1 MKNNK
6 EKNPELQR
14 WHIEKRPSGRM
25 LAHGIVTNH
34 PRLRDNTQ
42 IHTSE
47 IRSVEIKKNEDQA
60 IITTKNTAYICRL
73 SSCHFEKQDHFPDII
88 DDYDSIRERYYIPQ
102 PEPDIEYG
110 KVLLVL
116 SNYDDFY
123 FHSLCV
129 KNEAGEKE
137 EYLHNP
143 HLGMCQDSYLAYT
156 KDHRIDVRYFPYDR
170 AIEFYTI
177 ETDGMPLYIE
187 NIGSCEI
194 DIYREHKPYPIK
206 PGERIDYSDLKEDI
220 ENNTEEDIFIIE

>member
-1 MKNNK
+1 MKNDK
-6 EKNPELQR
+6 EGNPELQR

-47 IRSVEIKKNEDQA
+47 IKSVEISENEDQA
-60 IITTKNTAYICRL
+60 IITTKNTVYRCRL
-73 SSCHFEKQDHFPDII
+73 SSCHFEKQDLFPDIME
-88 DDYDSIRERYYIPQ
+88 DYDSIKEKNYIPQ

-137 EYLHNP
+137 KYLNNA
-143 HLGMCQDSYLAYT
+143 HLGMFQDSYLAYT
-156 KDHRIDVRYFPYDR
+156 MDHRIDIRYFPYDR
-170 AIEFYTI
+170 AIEFYTM
-177 ETDGMPLYIE
+177 ETDGMPLCIE
-187 NIGSCEI
+187 NIGTCELLII
-194 DIYREHKPYPIK
+194 DGSSRLEIK
-206 PGERIDYSDLKEDI
+206 PGERIEYQIINEDI
-220 ENNTEEDIFIIE
+220 DNESNEDIDIT

>member
-1 MKNNK
+1 MKNDK
-6 EKNPELQR
+6 EGNPELQR

-47 IRSVEIKKNEDQA
+47 IKSVEISENEDQA
-60 IITTKNTAYICRL
+60 IITTKNTIYRCRL
-73 SSCHFEKQDHFPDII
+73 SSCHFEKQDLFPDIME
-88 DDYDSIRERYYIPQ
+88 DYDSIKEKYYIPQ

-129 KNEAGEKE
+129 KNEAGEKVK
-137 EYLHNP
+137 YLNNA
-143 HLGMCQDSYLAYT
+143 HLGMFQDSYLAYT
-156 KDHRIDVRYFPYDR
+156 MDHRIDIRYFPYDR
-170 AIEFYTI
+170 AIEFYTM
-177 ETDGMPLYIE
+177 ETDGMPLFIE
-187 NIGSCEI
+187 NIGTCELLII
-194 DIYREHKPYPIK
+194 DGSSRLDIK
-206 PGERIDYSDLKEDI
+206 PGERIEYPIINEDMDN
-220 ENNTEEDIFIIE
+220 ETNDDINMT